1 MHVGKGK
8 PQWSFILQK
17 VRCQDCQ
24 LERGANIDGRKI
36 YLRVVALTA
45 DMPAKA
51 SVCNIQSFNSK

>member
-17 VRCQDCQ
+17 VRCQ